1 MQYYNK
7 EVQEYN
13 NQGFEHNEADYT
25 FGDFE
30 FIGTCGSFPEQYD
43 VVIKREDK
51 RYQVGY
57 VRLRGGQLAL
67 YAPDCLDDLVY
78 LVEYDNEPYKGYFSN
93 EDERVVELQFL
104 AFVLHKY
111 YLKGANHV

>member
-7 EVQEYN
+7 EVKEYI

-43 VVIKREDK
+43 VVIKREGV

-57 VRLRGGQLAL
+57 IRLRHGTAFL
-67 YAPDCLDDLVY
+67 YAPDIFDTLVY
-78 LVEYDNEPYKGYFSN
+78 RIEYENRCKGCFVNE
-93 EDERVVELQFL
+93 EERVVELQFFAL
-104 AFVLHKY
+104 VLHKY
-111 YLKGANHV
+111 YLKG

>member
-7 EVQEYN
+7 KVQEYFN
-13 NQGFEHNEADYT
+13 GGFEHNEADYT

-43 VVIKREDK
+43 VLIKREGI

-57 VRLRGGQLAL
+57 IRLRHGQLAL
-67 YAPDCLDDLVY
+67 YAPDFFDSIVY
-78 LVEYDNEPYKGYFSN
+78 VFEYDDEPRKGCFHT

-104 AFVLHKY
+104 ALVLHKY
-111 YLKGANHV
+111 YLKG